1 MRRFFLPNLS
11 NFLSFVNCM
20 HFLPFCAIAFF
31 ANIALWGLGY
41 KNFLSPSTEIF
52 PCKSSF
58 PWLIGALCVFR
69 QSGSSL
75 KPSHRRCLIR
85 VIHGTSEVYS
95 AVRTVARD
103 TLGLTQPE
111 QTSEEAEV
119 GAASDNHQSRE
130 ELKSGVWTFDLDQKL
145 FESSISAIQVNL
157 T

>member
-1 MRRFFLPNLS
+1 M
-11 NFLSFVNCM
+11 C
-20 HFLPFCAIAFF
+20 
-31 ANIALWGLGY
+31 
-41 KNFLSPSTEIF
+41 
-52 PCKSSF
+52 
-58 PWLIGALCVFR
+58 FR

-111 QTSEEAEV
+111 QTSQEEAED
-119 GAASDNHQSRE
+119 GGASDINHQSRE